1 MVVTGEAISVS
12 ITVMATNV
20 SETGHTGIVVEVQE
34 QENNS
39 QSISLFSLFYL
50 DRHFSSAAQR
60 REYMWALWMYVEA

>member
-34 QENNS
+34 QGNNS
-39 QSISLFSLFYL
+39 QSISLFYL